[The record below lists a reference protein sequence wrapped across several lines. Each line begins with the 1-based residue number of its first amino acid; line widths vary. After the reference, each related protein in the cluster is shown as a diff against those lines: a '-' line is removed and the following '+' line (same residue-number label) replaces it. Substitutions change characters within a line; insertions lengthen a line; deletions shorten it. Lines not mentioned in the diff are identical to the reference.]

1 MNAPHPAALLAHPA
15 AARMAQIES
24 FYAMEIMREAA
35 ALEHAGRSIIYLCV
49 GEPDFVAPAAVMDA
63 ADAAAR
69 RGDTHYT
76 VALGIAPL
84 REAIPVFTPHVMA
97 SRCRP
102 SASPSPQ
109 APQARC

>member
-1 MNAPHPAALLAHPA
+1 MQTMNALHPAVPHAAPA
-15 AARMAQIES
+15 PGVAARMSEIES
-24 FYAMEIMREAA
+24 FYAMEIMREAT

-84 REAIPVFTPHVMA
+84 REAI
-97 SRCRP
+97 
-102 SASPSPQ
+102 
-109 APQARC
+109 ARFYMTRHGFA